1 VTRNLAILA
10 AAASIVA
17 LPFLFREWRP
27 AEPAGAA
34 AGPRLMLTVI
44 TPHNDAIR
52 REFGRAFSAWHAE
65 RHGAPVDVQWIVIGG
80 TTEISRYLEAQ
91 YTEAARAWWKR
102 QGKPWR
108 PGMGERMLDRKFDA
122 SKPPSVARAGGE
134 SDAVLAARAA
144 AVDARWRE
152 DRDLWRA
159 FRATD
164 DPRAFTSRIDVFFGG
179 GQYDFHRAAG
189 QGLLVAPWPA
199 DRPPAG
205 LFTGSAG
212 PFPGPAV
219 EEVLCHV
226 PSAVAAT
233 VGRGL
238 PAHMGA
244 CPPRPTV
251 AATENLFGNGVRPDL
266 IPEKAGGEIWRT
278 DTYFGAALSTI
289 GIAFNPDRLAD
300 LGAPEPRRWDDLAA
314 PAFFRALG
322 MADPTKSGS
331 VAKAFEMIVHQT
343 CRDAVGRAGF
353 DEAAIDSL
361 EAVIASAKLP
371 PGATPQ
377 GVPAAYQKA
386 VEQGWLD
393 GVRLIQRI
401 GANARYFT
409 DSSSKT
415 PIDVGT
421 GQVAAGLAIDFY
433 ARFQEQYSRGRD
445 GRERMRFV
453 TPEGGS
459 SVSADPIALLR
470 GAERRDL
477 AVRFL
482 TFVLG
487 AEGQKL
493 WAYRP
498 GEPGGPRQFAL
509 RRLPVRRDF
518 YPSVEPAV
526 QEIHAEHLRHASED
540 LASPTIDPYRLAGG
554 FVYRPRWTSGHFGV
568 LRDIIRAM
576 CIDSQ
581 EELQAAWG
589 AIIRTGGP
597 EARPRAVALL
607 GRLPDRPY
615 PLTWRTALEA
625 GASGDRQA
633 MLTDWTVF
641 FRRSYRE
648 AAAACRPE

>member
-1 VTRNLAILA
+1 
-10 AAASIVA
+10 
-17 LPFLFREWRP
+17 
-27 AEPAGAA
+27 
-34 AGPRLMLTVI
+34 M
-44 TPHNDAIR
+44 
-52 REFGRAFSAWHAE
+52 
-65 RHGAPVDVQWIVIGG
+65 QWIVIGG

-102 QGKPWR
+102 QGKSWR

-122 SKPPSVARAGGE
+122 SKPPAVARAPGE
-134 SDAVLAARAA
+134 GDAAHAARAA
-144 AVDARWRE
+144 AAEARWRE
-152 DRDLWRA
+152 DRDLWTA

-189 QGLLVAPWPA
+189 QGLLVAPWPPN
-199 DRPPAG
+199 RPPAG
-205 LFTGSAG
+205 LFTGS
-212 PFPGPAV
+212 P
-219 EEVLCHV
+219 
-226 PSAVAAT
+226 VAT
-233 VGRGL
+233 TDGRGH
-238 PAHMGA
+238 AHGGA
-244 CPPRPTV
+244 SPPRPTV
-251 AATENLFGNGVRPDL
+251 AATEDLPGSGVRPDL
-266 IPEKAGGEIWRT
+266 IPEKAGGEIWRA

-300 LGAPEPRRWDDLAA
+300 LGASAPRRWDDLAA

-331 VAKAFEMIVHQT
+331 VAKAFEMIVHQK

-353 DEAAIDSL
+353 DEAAIDTL
-361 EAVIASAKLP
+361 EGVIVSAKLP

-377 GVPAAYQKA
+377 GVPAAYQTA
-386 VEQGWLD
+386 VEQGWID

-487 AEGQKL
+487 EEGQKL

-518 YPSVEPAV
+518 YPSAAPAV
-526 QEIHAEHLRHASED
+526 QAVHAGHLLHASED
-540 LASPTIDPYRLAGG
+540 LASPEIDPYRLAGG
-554 FVYRPRWTSGHFGV
+554 FVYRPRWTAGHFAV

-589 AIIRTGGP
+589 AVIRGGGP
-597 EARPRAVALL
+597 ESQPRAAALL
-607 GRLPDRPY
+607 GRLPDRPH
-615 PLTWRTALEA
+615 PLTWRTALDA
-625 GASGDRQA
+625 GGAGDRQA
-633 MLTDWTVF
+633 LLTEWTVF

>member
-1 VTRNLAILA
+1 MKRNLAILA
-10 AAASIVA
+10 AAALIVA
-17 LPFLFREWRP
+17 LPFLFRERRP
-27 AEPAGAA
+27 AVPAGAA
-34 AGPRLMLTVI
+34 AGPRLELAVI

-65 RHGAPVDVQWIVIGG
+65 RYGAPVDVQWIVIGG

-122 SKPPSVARAGGE
+122 SKPPSVARAAGE
-134 SDAVLAARAA
+134 SDAALAARAA

-159 FRATD
+159 FRAAD

-189 QGLLVAPWPA
+189 QGLIVAPWPPN
-199 DRPPAG
+199 RPPAG

-212 PFPGPAV
+212 
-219 EEVLCHV
+219 
-226 PSAVAAT
+226 
-233 VGRGL
+233 R
-238 PAHMGA
+238 
-244 CPPRPTV
+244 
-251 AATENLFGNGVRPDL
+251 DL

-470 GAERRDL
+470 GAERREL

-487 AEGQKL
+487 VEGQKL

-526 QEIHAEHLRHASED
+526 QAIHAEHLRHASED
-540 LASPTIDPYRLAGG
+540 LASPEIDPYRLAGG

-589 AIIRTGGP
+589 AIIRAGGP
-597 EARPRAVALL
+597 EARPRAVAFLR
-607 GRLPDRPY
+607 RLPDRPH

-625 GASGDRQA
+625 GASGNRQA

-648 AAAACRPE
+648 AAASCRPE

>member
-1 VTRNLAILA
+1 VDHPAGPGPAAADVHHRRRPGLHAVHLHAVLNRNLAILA
-10 AAASIVA
+10 AAAAIVA
-17 LPFLFREWRP
+17 LPFLFRERRP
-27 AEPAGAA
+27 AAPAGAA
-34 AGPRLMLTVI
+34 AGPRLTLTVV

-65 RHGAPVDVQWIVIGG
+65 RHGAPVEVQWIVIGG

-102 QGKPWR
+102 QGKSWR

-122 SKPPSVARAGGE
+122 SKPPAVARAPGE
-134 SDAVLAARAA
+134 GDAARAA
-144 AVDARWRE
+144 RATAAEARWRE
-152 DRDLWRA
+152 DRDLWTA

-199 DRPPAG
+199 GRPPPG
-205 LFTGSAG
+205 LFAEAG
-212 PFPGPAV
+212 V
-219 EEVLCHV
+219 
-226 PSAVAAT
+226 
-233 VGRGL
+233 
-238 PAHMGA
+238 
-244 CPPRPTV
+244 
-251 AATENLFGNGVRPDL
+251 DL
-266 IPEKAGGEIWRT
+266 IPARAGGEIWRA

-300 LGAPEPRRWDDLAA
+300 LGAPAPRRWDDLAA

-331 VAKAFEMIVHQT
+331 VAKAFEMIVHQQ

-353 DEAAIDSL
+353 DEAAIDAF
-361 EAVIASAKLP
+361 EAAIAAAKLP
-371 PGATPQ
+371 PGAVPP
-377 GVPAAYQKA
+377 GVPEGYQRA

-415 PIDVGT
+415 PIDVGA

-518 YPSVEPAV
+518 YPSAEPAV
-526 QEIHAEHLRHASED
+526 QAVHAGHLRHAGED
-540 LASPTIDPYRLAGG
+540 LASPEIDPYRLAGG
-554 FVYRPRWTSGHFGV
+554 FVYRPRWTAGHFAV

-589 AIIRTGGP
+589 AVIRGGGP
-597 EARPRAVALL
+597 ERQPRAAALL
-607 GRLPDRPY
+607 GRLPDRPR

-625 GASGDRQA
+625 GASGNRQTL
-633 MLTDWTVF
+633 LTEWTVF

-648 AAAACRPE
+648 AAAACRPPD

>member
-1 VTRNLAILA
+1 MTRNLAIPA
-10 AAASIVA
+10 AAALIVA
-17 LPFLFREWRP
+17 LPFLLRERP
-27 AEPAGAA
+27 PAAPARVPGAERAT
-34 AGPRLMLTVI
+34 LTVI

-65 RHGAPVDVQWIVIGG
+65 RHGAPVDVRWIVIGG

-91 YTEAARAWWKR
+91 YTEAARAWWKQ
-102 QGKPWR
+102 QGRPWR

-122 SKPPSVARAGGE
+122 AKPPAVARADGE
-134 SDAVLAARAA
+134 SGEAHAARAA
-144 AVDARWRE
+144 AGEARWRE
-152 DRDLWRA
+152 DRDLWLA

-179 GQYDFHRAAG
+179 GQYDFHRASG

-205 LFTGSAG
+205 LFANDAG
-212 PFPGPAV
+212 VDMIPAK
-219 EEVLCHV
+219 
-226 PSAVAAT
+226 S
-233 VGRGL
+233 
-238 PAHMGA
+238 
-244 CPPRPTV
+244 
-251 AATENLFGNGVRPDL
+251 
-266 IPEKAGGEIWRT
+266 GGEVWRT

-289 GIAFNPDRLAD
+289 GIAYNLDRLAD
-300 LGAPEPRRWDDLAA
+300 AGVPAPATWDDLAS

-331 VAKAFEMIVHQT
+331 VAKAFEMIVHQK
-343 CRDAVGRAGF
+343 CREAVGRAGF
-353 DEAAIDSL
+353 GETEIDAFETAIAA
-361 EAVIASAKLP
+361 AKLP
-371 PGATPQ
+371 PGAVPP
-377 GVPAAYQKA
+377 GVPAAYQRA
-386 VEQGWLD
+386 VEEGWLD

-445 GRERMRFV
+445 GRPRMRFV
-453 TPEGGS
+453 TPAGGS

-482 TFVLG
+482 VFTLG
-487 AEGQKL
+487 EEGQRL
-493 WAYRP
+493 WSCRA
-498 GEPGGPRQFAL
+498 GEPGGPDRYAL
-509 RRLPVRRDF
+509 RRLPIRRDF
-518 YPSVEPAV
+518 YPSPEPAV
-526 QEIHAEHLRHASED
+526 QAAHVAHLRHASED
-540 LASPTIDPYRLAGG
+540 LASPEIDPYRLAGG
-554 FVYRPRWTSGHFGV
+554 FVYRPRWTSGHFAV

-581 EELQAAWG
+581 DELQAAWG
-589 AIIRTGGP
+589 AILRAGGP
-597 EARPRAVALL
+597 DEAPGASAML
-607 GRLPDRPY
+607 GRLPDRPQ

-625 GASGDRQA
+625 GAVADRQA
-633 MLTDWTVF
+633 LLTAWTTF
-641 FRRSYRE
+641 FRASYRE
-648 AAAACRPE
+648 AGESPLPRSVTAAGRAPK

>member
-1 VTRNLAILA
+1 MNRNLAILA
-10 AAASIVA
+10 AAALIVA
-17 LPFLFREWRP
+17 LPFLLRERAP
-27 AEPAGAA
+27 APPPGSAVAPGLA
-34 AGPRLMLTVI
+34 LTVI

-65 RHGAPVDVQWIVIGG
+65 RHGVPVDVRWIVIGG

-91 YTEAARAWWKR
+91 YTEAARAWWRR

-108 PGMGERMLDRKFDA
+108 PGMGERMLDRRFDA
-122 SKPPSVARAGGE
+122 AKPPAVARADGE
-134 SDAVLAARAA
+134 SDAAHAARAA
-144 AVDARWRE
+144 AAEARWRE
-152 DRDLWRA
+152 DRDLWLA

-205 LFTGSAG
+205 LFADDAG
-212 PFPGPAV
+212 VGMIPA
-219 EEVLCHV
+219 
-226 PSAVAAT
+226 
-233 VGRGL
+233 
-238 PAHMGA
+238 
-244 CPPRPTV
+244 
-251 AATENLFGNGVRPDL
+251 
-266 IPEKAGGEIWRT
+266 KAGGEIWRT
-278 DTYFGAALSTI
+278 DSYFGAALSTI
-289 GIAFNPDRLAD
+289 GIAYNLDRLAD
-300 LGAPEPRRWDDLAA
+300 AGVPAPAAWVDLAA
-314 PAFFRALG
+314 PAFFRSLG

-343 CRDAVGRAGF
+343 CREAVGRAGF
-353 DEAAIDSL
+353 GEAEIDAFEAA
-361 EAVIASAKLP
+361 IASAKLP
-371 PGATPQ
+371 PGTVPQ
-377 GVPAAYQKA
+377 GVPAAYQQA

-453 TPEGGS
+453 TPAGGS

-470 GAERRDL
+470 GAEHRDL

-482 TFVLG
+482 AFVLG
-487 AEGQKL
+487 VEGQRL
-493 WAYRP
+493 WAYRA
-498 GEPGGPRQFAL
+498 GAPGGPRQYPL

-518 YPSVEPAV
+518 YPSPEPAV
-526 QEIHAEHLRHASED
+526 QAVHADHLRHASED
-540 LASPTIDPYRLAGG
+540 LASPEIDPYRLAGG
-554 FVYRPRWTSGHFGV
+554 FVYRPRWTSGHFAV
-568 LRDIIRAM
+568 LRDIVRAM

-589 AIIRTGGP
+589 AIVRAGGP
-597 EARPRAVALL
+597 DARPGAAAML
-607 GRLPDRPY
+607 GRMPDLPR
-615 PLTWRTALEA
+615 PLTWHTALDA
-625 GASGDRQA
+625 GATADRQA
-633 MLTDWTVF
+633 LLTAWTTF
-641 FRRSYRE
+641 FRASYRE
-648 AAAACRPE
+648 TASAASRAG